1 MASRGRTQTLPGDT
15 QGVHT
20 RANGAEGTADAVPG
34 AAVTPA
40 AARLVPS
47 ATPVRPAGRG
57 DGAHAPPPCL
67 PPRPLWALPQA
78 VHRPCHPQDVPPRA
92 GHLQHRAGASEW
104 TEDSRSGG
112 RSPPAPPTPQPTPAC
127 SSAPSR
133 TSACVKRHDTDRL
146 GPGGGHALT
155 VPACEQTLG
164 RPHDGPPPPPSPRPA
179 PRGCWKA
186 SLHRSDPS
194 HCKTCGS
201 VRLRAGHGDSLTGE
215 PPLLGDGCSRL
226 GGTAPAQGLR
236 VAQVSRGPSRR
247 TSQDSPVTAA
257 SGEHLRAV
265 TRALSG
271 DGGRSHGSQNPS
283 EISVFSRIH

>member
-1 MASRGRTQTLPGDT
+1 MHPHPACLLAHCGLSHMPFIALATRRMYLPGPDT
-15 QGVHT
+15 CST
-20 RANGAEGTADAVPG
+20 ERAPQSGRRT
-34 AAVTPA
+34 
-40 AARLVPS
+40 
-47 ATPVRPAGRG
+47 AGRG
-57 DGAHAPPPCL
+57 AGAHQHRQPHGPPP
-67 PPRPLWALPQA
+67 PAHRPLPGL
-78 VHRPCHPQDVPPRA
+78 
-92 GHLQHRAGASEW
+92 SM
-104 TEDSRSGG
+104 
-112 RSPPAPPTPQPTPAC
+112 
-127 SSAPSR
+127 
-133 TSACVKRHDTDRL
+133 CVKRHDTDRL

-164 RPHDGPPPPPSPRPA
+164 RPHDGPPPRRATPA
-179 PRGCWKA
+179 AVPEAGPRGCWKA

-194 HCKTCGS
+194 HCKTCSS

-215 PPLLGDGCSRL
+215 PPLLDDGCSRL

-236 VAQVSRGPSRR
+236 VAQASRGPSCRA
-247 TSQDSPVTAA
+247 SQDSPVTAA